1 LNQSDSGTSLKT
13 PWPLWIPWATAFL
26 TLSSLFSL
34 GLIGW
39 PGTFAAAGSGFC
51 EAFRDGIIKQPANT
65 WSNLG
70 FVVAGLWI
78 TVIIRRDIISHVHYR
93 NLIGSSLN
101 LGVLYATLV
110 VLLGP
115 GSMAMHATG
124 TTWGGTLD
132 VLSMLLYIVFPVAY
146 SLARLVGARTRVCFW
161 CYLALGGGL
170 GFFLLTGTLRFSGS
184 TLYTWLVPVIVII
197 ETALRFK
204 RHPRNGDLRW
214 LGLATGIFL
223 LGLTIWRL
231 SHTGEPLCQPTSL
244 LQGHAIWHILCAV
257 ATASIFLY
265 YRSEEELR
273 RP

>member
-1 LNQSDSGTSLKT
+1 M
-13 PWPLWIPWATAFL
+13 AFL

-39 PGTFAAAGSGFC
+39 PGTFAGAGAGFC
-51 EAFRDGIIKQPANT
+51 EAFRDEMIKQPANT

-78 TVIIRRDIISHVHYR
+78 TAIIRRDIISHAHYR

-101 LGVLYATLV
+101 VGILYATLV

-124 TTWGGTLD
+124 TNWGGTAD
-132 VLSMLLYIVFPVAY
+132 VLSMLLYIAFPVAY
-146 SLARLVGARTRVCFW
+146 SLTRLLGARTRTCLW

-170 GFFLLTGTLRFSGS
+170 GLTLLTGTLRFSGS
-184 TLYTWLVPVIVII
+184 TLYTWLVPVIVIV

-204 RHPRNGDLRW
+204 RHPSNGDLRW

-231 SHTGEPLCQPTSL
+231 SHTGAPLCQPDSL

-257 ATASIFLY
+257 ATVSIFLY
-265 YRSEEELR
+265 YRSEEDFER
-273 RP
+273 T